1 VFTFSWRITW
11 LRAGAPAARR
21 SCLAG
26 LRRGGGRQA
35 GAAVLSCL
43 VWRCELTAGQ
53 VGSVS
58 ECVRRSHC
66 AAGRT
71 PTHAERALVGRSGR
85 LNSHRHTRH
94 DKTVLS
100 VSCLAWYYE
109 LALTINCPRRG
120 SHKRN
125 IWIRKS
131 GNVNRDEGTEPR
143 QRQLLRT
150 DSLLSDVRN
159 WKSFPMNAAHQRL
172 KR

>member
-1 VFTFSWRITW
+1 MFTFSWRITW
-11 LRAGAPAARR
+11 LRAGGPAARR

-43 VWRCELTAGQ
+43 VWR
-53 VGSVS
+53 
-58 ECVRRSHC
+58 SHC
-66 AAGRT
+66 AAGCT

-125 IWIRKS
+125 MWIRKS
-131 GNVNRDEGTEPR
+131 SNVNRDEGTEPR

-159 WKSFPMNAAHQRL
+159 WKSFPVNAAYQRL